1 MICNAM
7 VLIGSELAVHELVGG
22 YLGQVKV
29 EASADVCT
37 QRSRRRRAAMPEYRN
52 FWRRKELGV
61 TVHWDDIVAAG
72 RAIIIV
78 NHLGRH

>member
-1 MICNAM
+1 
-7 VLIGSELAVHELVGG
+7 
-22 YLGQVKV
+22 
-29 EASADVCT
+29 
-37 QRSRRRRAAMPEYRN
+37 MPEYRN

-78 NHLGRH
+78 NHLPSSEAQTWLCRACSLSGGSRNLPSG